1 VNTGSNA
8 NAGGGARGRSGVGAG
23 SGASAG
29 NDVSAETGTSAGS
42 NVSAE
47 IGASAGIGAT
57 RATSGSAGNADSAE
71 LGKFDALASRF
82 WDVGGEFRPLHL
94 LNPVRARF
102 VSERATLSGARVL
115 DVGCG
120 GGLLAEALARAGA
133 KVTAIDLAP
142 GMIEVARLHAM
153 EQKLE
158 IDYRMVAAETVA
170 AAEPGGFDV
179 VTCMEMLEHVPEP
192 AKMVAT
198 LATLV
203 RPGGAVFISTLNRNL
218 KSFLLAIVGAEY
230 VMKLIPRG
238 THEYDRLIRP
248 AELARWARSAD
259 LSLRE
264 LAGIE
269 LNPFTEHC
277 SLSRDIAV
285 NYLAHLER

>member
-1 VNTGSNA
+1 
-8 NAGGGARGRSGVGAG
+8 VGAG

-29 NDVSAETGTSAGS
+29 NDVSAETGASAGQ

-102 VSERATLSGARVL
+102 VSERATLPGARVL

-158 IDYRMVAAETVA
+158 IDYRMVAAEAVA
-170 AAEPGGFDV
+170 AAEPGSFDV

-277 SLSRDIAV
+277 SLSRNIAV